1 MKEPKI
7 RKIVTNL
14 EEVFY
19 EGGAEKPASPS
30 RLCPWLPLSRIRTP
44 ASGSKTCLS

>member
-19 EGGAEKPASPS
+19 ASPS
-30 RLCPWLPLSRIRTP
+30 RLCPWLPLSRIRTL